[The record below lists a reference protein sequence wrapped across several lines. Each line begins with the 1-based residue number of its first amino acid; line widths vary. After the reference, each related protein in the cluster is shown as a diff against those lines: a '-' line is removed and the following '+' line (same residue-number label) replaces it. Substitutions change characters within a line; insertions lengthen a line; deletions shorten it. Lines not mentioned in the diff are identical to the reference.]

1 MRAFLH
7 AHMLTTFNPFQME
20 SPSMSIKIA
29 IASQKGGVGKS
40 SCARLIAREFAQ
52 AGWTVKIADLDIQQG
67 TSFQWYRRRS
77 ANQIVPEVRTETF
90 ASVTQALKDTDNFD
104 LFIMDGAPHATA
116 ATREMARASDIVL
129 LPTGL
134 AVDDLEPQVL
144 LAHELT
150 KDGVPATKLA
160 FVLWRV
166 GDSEPEI
173 QDAREYITRAGYRV
187 LEGEIPDRTGYRRA
201 SDTGRAF
208 TETAYKQLN
217 ERAEALAQ
225 SIVNA
230 ITNLEARSAA

>member
-1 MRAFLH
+1 M
-7 AHMLTTFNPFQME
+7 P
-20 SPSMSIKIA
+20 IKIA

-77 ANQIVPEVRTETF
+77 ANQVAPEVRTETF
-90 ASVTQALKDTDNFD
+90 ASVSQALKDAEHFD

-116 ATREMARASDIVL
+116 ATREMARAADIVL

-150 KDGVPATKLA
+150 KEGIPAAKIA

-173 QDAREYITRAGYRV
+173 LDARDYISRAGYRV
-187 LEGEIPDRTGYRRA
+187 LDGEIPDRTGYRRA

-208 TETAYKQLN
+208 TETAYKNLN
-217 ERAEALAQ
+217 DRADVVAQ
-225 SIVNA
+225 SVVNA
-230 ITNLEARSAA
+230 ITKLNARSAA

>member
-1 MRAFLH
+1 
-7 AHMLTTFNPFQME
+7 
-20 SPSMSIKIA
+20 MSIKIA

-40 SCARLIAREFAQ
+40 SCARLVAREFAQ

-67 TSFQWYRRRS
+67 TSFHWYRRRS
-77 ANQIVPEVRTETF
+77 ANQVAPEVRTETF
-90 ASVTQALKDTDNFD
+90 ASVTQALKDAEHFD

-116 ATREMARASDIVL
+116 ATREMARAADIVL

-150 KDGVPATKLA
+150 KEGIPAAKIA

-166 GDSEPEI
+166 GDSQAEI
-173 QDAREYITRAGYRV
+173 LDARDYISRAGYRV
-187 LEGEIPDRTGYRRA
+187 LDGEIPDRTGYRRA

-208 TETAYKQLN
+208 TETAYKNLN
-217 ERAEALAQ
+217 DRADSVAQ
-225 SIVNA
+225 SVVNA
-230 ITNLEARSAA
+230 ITKLNARSAA